1 MGRIALSPQATQEAE
16 MQRQA
21 AMQERAA
28 KNQATFASKQIRIN
42 TACAIL
48 DKAYAIPRGMGS
60 DEKAYIVRVD
70 VLKKANDLLLASL
83 DPDFYTEGIE

>member
-1 MGRIALSPQATQEAE
+1 MSAQQTGRIALSPQAAQEAA
-16 MQRQA
+16 MQQQA

-48 DKAYAIPRGMGS
+48 DKTNARN
-60 DEKAYIVRVD
+60 DLVT
-70 VLKKANDLLLASL
+70 KANEILLAAL
-83 DPDFYTEGIE
+83 EPGFYTEGIE